1 MRSRNRGILKKEMG
15 WGASVIAKLVPDLR
29 ETLPGFEILPRLQDP
44 SAALYANR
52 FIVNAEPPSP

>member
-1 MRSRNRGILKKEMG
+1 MG